1 MQVKPRISICV
12 MSTTR
17 RIVHIDCDSFYAS
30 IEMRDNPSLAELP
43 IAVGG
48 APERRGVIATC
59 NYLAREF
66 GVHSAMPSATAR
78 KLCPGLIIIK
88 PDMANY
94 RAASQQ
100 IHDLFRDYTNI
111 IEPLSLDEAFLD
123 LSDSQLHGGNAS
135 LIASEIRERI
145 AEQVNITVSAG
156 IAPNKFLA
164 KIASDWNKPN
174 GQFAIEP
181 EMVDNFVRDLP
192 VRKLFGVGQV
202 TAARMEKLGITT
214 CGDLR
219 NVDRERLDRQFGS
232 FGKRLFELCRGIDH
246 RLVQP
251 TRIRKSVSV
260 ENTFATDLPDLQAC
274 LAELPGL
281 YEQLSIRM
289 DSLRS
294 RYQVSKQ
301 IVKIKFHDFV
311 STTVETLSNTTDL
324 KKYRELIEE
333 GFQRGQRPVRL
344 LGIGA
349 RLSPVEQEKNSITT
363 FGIDGNIPQSIE
375 EVQLALF
382 RDGCNESL

>member
-1 MQVKPRISICV
+1 MQVMLVASVCA

-30 IEMRDNPSLAELP
+30 IEVRDNPALEGLP

-59 NYLAREF
+59 NYPAREY
-66 GVHSAMPSATAR
+66 GIHSAMASATAR

-88 PDMANY
+88 PDMARY

-100 IHDLFRDYTNI
+100 IHDIFKDYTDI
-111 IEPLSLDEAFLD
+111 IEPLSLDEAYLD
-123 LSDSQLHGGNAS
+123 LTYNLSHKGNTA
-135 LIASEIRERI
+135 LVASEIRDRI
-145 AEQVNITVSAG
+145 ADQVKITVSAG

-174 GQFAIEP
+174 GQFVIEP
-181 EMVDNFVRDLP
+181 ETVIEFVQELP
-192 VRKLFGVGQV
+192 VRKLFGVGKV
-202 TAARMEKLGITT
+202 TAARMERLGIVT
-214 CGDLR
+214 CGDLKK
-219 NVDRERLDRQFGS
+219 LDRDQLDSQFGS
-232 FGKRLFELCRGIDH
+232 FGKRLFELCRGIDD
-246 RLVQP
+246 RPVQP
-251 TRIRKSVSV
+251 SRVRKSVSV
-260 ENTFATDLPDLQAC
+260 ENTFPSDLPDLTAC

-281 YEQLSIRM
+281 HEQLSVRM
-289 DSLRS
+289 KNLESKYR
-294 RYQVSKQ
+294 VSKQ

-311 STTVETLSNTTDL
+311 STTVETLSDTTDL
-324 KKYRELIEE
+324 DKYRELTEE

-349 RLSPVEQEKNSITT
+349 KLHPLEDNSNTPDLSTEDGFPTVSEK
-363 FGIDGNIPQSIE
+363 

-382 RDGCNESL
+382 RDC